1 MYDIFYIG
9 NHNLKERFPTAKRVN
24 SFEHAKQQSLTKMF
38 WVVWPDIKIKE
49 DFDFSYK
56 ADDYSLNVTH
66 VFLNGSYYDGICLFP
81 KNIKLH
87 SKELEYRFFSNKKE
101 VDIIASYPH
110 KYEIKKYQSY
120 NEYLDI
126 LKNTTSE
133 FVYFLPK
140 DLEVNYNFDYQ
151 APYWEKDIIHVFK
164 NGSYYDGIFLNH
176 KNKICSKRELEYRF
190 FSNKKEVDI
199 IASTPSRYDIITVST
214 YEEYIEKLSK
224 TKSEFV
230 YVIPSD
236 VTVKYNFEYAVPYK
250 EKDLIHIFKN
260 KLYNDGVFIQHKSK
274 TISKREF
281 EFCWYTNKKELDIVV
296 SEPKPYD
303 IVFISY
309 NEPNADTNYKALQ
322 QRFPRAK
329 RIHGVKGIHNA
340 HKAAAKLCD
349 TDMLWI
355 VDGDAQIV
363 DDFEFDYQVPKWQ
376 RDQVFVWHSQNPI
389 NNLVYGYGGVKL
401 FPRKETLAM
410 DTNSTD
416 MTTSISPKFNVVD
429 RVSNVTA
436 FNTGEFET
444 WKSAFRE
451 CAKLASKTINRQNED
466 ETDARLETWTTVGS
480 DRKFGEFSISGACA
494 GREYGHACRNNPDAL
509 RLINDFNWLE
519 KRFKEA

>member
-9 NHNLKERFPTAKRVN
+9 NHNLKEQFPTAKSVE
-24 SFEHAKQQSLTKMF
+24 SFEQAKQQSLTKMF
-38 WVVWPDIKIKE
+38 WVVWPGIEVVK

-56 ADDYSLNVTH
+56 ADDYSLDVTH
-66 VFLNGSYYDGICLFP
+66 VFRNGENYDGVCLFP
-81 KNIKLH
+81 KNIQLH
-87 SKELEYRFFSNKKE
+87 LREIDYRFFASKKE
-101 VDIIASYPH
+101 VDI
-110 KYEIKKYQSY
+110 
-120 NEYLDI
+120 L
-126 LKNTTSE
+126 
-133 FVYFLPK
+133 
-140 DLEVNYNFDYQ
+140 
-151 APYWEKDIIHVFK
+151 
-164 NGSYYDGIFLNH
+164 
-176 KNKICSKRELEYRF
+176 
-190 FSNKKEVDI
+190 
-199 IASTPSRYDIITVST
+199 ASTPSRYDIITVST
-214 YEEYIEKLSK
+214 YEEYVDKLSK

-281 EFCWYTNKKELDIVV
+281 EFCWYTNKKEIDVVV

-309 NEPNADTNYKALQ
+309 NEPNADANYKALQ
-322 QRFPRAK
+322 QRFPKAK

-340 HKAAAKLCD
+340 HIAAAKLCD
-349 TDMLWI
+349 TDMFWI

-363 DDFEFDYQVPKWQ
+363 EDFDFDYQVPKWR

-401 FPRKETLAM
+401 FPRKETLLM
-410 DTNSTD
+410 DTNSAD
-416 MTTSISPKFNVVD
+416 MTTSISPKFNVVEK
-429 RVSNVTA
+429 VSNITA
-436 FNTGEFET
+436 FNTGPFET

-451 CAKLASKTINRQNED
+451 CAKLASKAIDRQQEE
-466 ETDARLETWTTVGS
+466 ETDARLETWTTVGN
-480 DRKFGEFSISGACA
+480 DREFGEFSISGACA

-509 RLINDFNWLE
+509 KLINDFNWLE